1 MSCLEIVIGCM
12 FSGKSTE
19 LIRRCNRYK
28 AIGHSI
34 LYINHSNDTRTTDFI
49 QTHNKNK
56 EKAIKLNTL
65 MPFLESIEYT
75 TSSVIG
81 IDEAQFF
88 PDLYEFVVASEKK
101 NKKIIIAGL
110 DGDFNRKPFGKIL
123 ECIPLCDE
131 IVKLTALDKDGTPAI
146 FTKRINDANQEQV
159 CVGAANLYQAVSR
172 KHYLE

>member
-1 MSCLEIVIGCM
+1 
-12 FSGKSTE
+12 
-19 LIRRCNRYK
+19 LI
-28 AIGHSI
+28 
-34 LYINHSNDTRTTDFI
+34 
-49 QTHNKNK
+49 Q
-56 EKAIKLNTL
+56 
-65 MPFLESIEYT
+65 FLDSIEYA

-88 PDLYEFVVASEKK
+88 PDLYEFVVASEKE